1 MLMIDINILY
11 ILNRYKYNHWNCDCH
26 INIYLGINNNLQL
39 FRIYCTH
46 FVQEKFFLQIWK

>member
-11 ILNRYKYNHWNCDCH
+11 ILNRYKYNHCDCH